1 MVKPVDHPPRV
12 PPACTD
18 TPPGA
23 RNNPS
28 HVIDLTVVEAPLS
41 GRRLLVVDESAEL
54 AALVTDTAERLG
66 AAVVACANGRDALA
80 AIAAGSFD
88 AALVDLP
95 LADVRGSELLRALA
109 AARIRAIAVSG
120 VYRGPRAADEVHRL
134 GASEFF
140 EKPFEVEAIVRAL
153 ARLLGIRLPKLGAVR
168 DEVTG
173 SIPLLSAPQ
182 EHYTVRAP
190 LHPALD
196 AEITSPAHT
205 PPPVLALADPLP
217 ETRTP
222 RPQPRGADVPPPR
235 NGALASASIP
245 RLLVALHQAQATGAL
260 TVTRGPVKK
269 ILCVEHGVPV
279 YAASNVGAER
289 FGSICIRRGLIA
301 ADRLEAIR
309 RDAPQAR
316 TAELLMAQGLV
327 SPGQRIEIIAGQIKV
342 ILWSMFEWRE
352 GSYEFQLARPPE
364 PRVTVTLPMGDL
376 ILEGMLRAST
386 LPVLKAEL
394 ALDVNLAPSPDPA
407 FELYALGLRP
417 KEAHL
422 LSLADGTKS
431 VRDLVALSDLPERD
445 ALAFLQACRVMRV
458 LDEVDRVLAS
468 TRRMGFM

>member
-1 MVKPVDHPPRV
+1 
-12 PPACTD
+12 
-18 TPPGA
+18 
-23 RNNPS
+23 
-28 HVIDLTVVEAPLS
+28 
-41 GRRLLVVDESAEL
+41 VDENAEL
-54 AALVTDTAERLG
+54 AALVSDAASRVG
-66 AAVVACANGRDALA
+66 AAVVACANGREALA
-80 AIAAGSFD
+80 AIGGGTFD
-88 AALVDLP
+88 AALLDLP

-109 AARIRAIAVSG
+109 TAGIPAIAVSG
-120 VYRGPRAADEVHRL
+120 VYRGPRAAAEVLRL
-134 GASEFF
+134 GAREFF
-140 EKPFEVEAIVRAL
+140 EKPFEVDGIVRAL

-173 SIPLLSAPQ
+173 SIPLQGTPQ
-182 EHYTVRAP
+182 EVLEVQAP

-196 AEITSPAHT
+196 AESSSLPAHT
-205 PPPVLALADPLP
+205 PPPTPALADALP
-217 ETRTP
+217 ETLTP
-222 RPQPRGADVPPPR
+222 RPAPRGHDAPPAR
-235 NGALASASIP
+235 SGSLVIANIP

-269 ILCVEHGVPV
+269 IICVEHGVAV

-289 FGSICIRRGLIA
+289 FGSICIRRGLVPA
-301 ADRLEAIR
+301 ARLEALR
-309 RDAPQAR
+309 LEAPKAR
-316 TAELLMAQGLV
+316 TAELLMERALV
-327 SPGQRIEIIAGQIKV
+327 SPAQRAEIIAGQIKV

-352 GSYEFQLARPPE
+352 GTYDFQLARPPE
-364 PRVTVTLPMGDL
+364 PRVAVTLPMGDL

-394 ALDVNLAPSPDPA
+394 PLDLNLAPSPDPA

-422 LSLADGTKS
+422 LTLADGTKS

-458 LDEVDRVLAS
+458 LDEVTRVLAS